1 MIEGRDLCLAFGEKT
16 VLRGQELT
24 VPAHGRIALM
34 GPSGC
39 GKTTL
44 LRVLAGLQKP
54 DSGSVRV
61 DAARLAFVFQE
72 PRLLPWRTA
81 AQNVN
86 AVLSDTAATLPEA
99 ETWLRRLGLDEAGA
113 LYPSEL
119 SGGMQQRRPEVL
131 LLDEPFKAMD
141 EALRAQVIET
151 VAAHLDGA
159 AVVLATHSEAEA
171 RALDCKIYH
180 YNNGR
185 FEA

>member
-86 AVLSDTAATLPEA
+86 AVLTSWTNDDGTLSAGVRTIYVEQDLDDDPYAARYAQRT
-99 ETWLRRLGLDEAGA
+99 EAGMDDG
-113 LYPSEL
+113 E
-119 SGGMQQRRPEVL
+119 EI
-131 LLDEPFKAMD
+131 PF
-141 EALRAQVIET
+141 
-151 VAAHLDGA
+151 
-159 AVVLATHSEAEA
+159 
-171 RALDCKIYH
+171 
-180 YNNGR
+180 
-185 FEA
+185 